1 VLNRVSVSSDSS
13 GFRCNLAMA
22 WMLGLLLGLGIVD
35 RGWAQTRT
43 NPSNT
48 IERNNLPPSQVPL
61 PEPQLPE
68 RIPSLPQLLPPA
80 NSTSPDSTTP
90 DLPGTIRVKRFQ
102 IIGST
107 VFTQADFDRVTQA
120 YLNRDISIAEL
131 FEIRS
136 KITELYLSKGYVTS
150 GAIVPPQ
157 TIGRADGV
165 VEIQVIE
172 GRVES
177 IEVKGNSRLNAEYV
191 RSRIARYTGEPLNQQ
206 QLLMGLQLLRLNPLI
221 NNVRA
226 ELAAGLQPGSSIL
239 TVEIGEAPIWY
250 SQISVDNHRSPSAG
264 TDRRQVQ
271 VRNSN
276 VFGWGDSASVAYTNT
291 DGSNGIDLN
300 YQTPLAPQN
309 TRLSFS
315 YGSSSSKVIEAP
327 FNILDIKSKSSYYE
341 ASIQHLIIQTPT
353 QELEVG
359 FVISNRQSQA
369 QLLDDIPFP
378 SAGADLNGQTKLSA
392 VRLVQSYTQ
401 RNEREVFAA
410 RSQFSLGVD
419 AFGSTI
425 NGSTSLTASSKAPD
439 SQFFAWRGQAQYV
452 KLLAPDSILL
462 VRGDVQV
469 ADRAMLP
476 LEQFGLGGVDSVRGY
491 RQDALLADSGVF
503 ASTEARFPVARFGK
517 DSSLQI
523 TPFVD
528 FGTVW
533 NNSSEKLARTT
544 LLSTGLGLR
553 YQFSDRLTAKVEWG
567 IPLISLEGSKR
578 TWQENGI
585 YFSVVYNPF

>member
-1 VLNRVSVSSDSS
+1 VLNRVSVGSKSS
-13 GFRCNLAMA
+13 GLRCNLVMA
-22 WMLGLLLGLGIVD
+22 WTLGLLLGYSIVD
-35 RGWAQTRT
+35 RVWAQTLP

-48 IERNNLPPSQVPL
+48 IDRNNLPPSQVPL
-61 PEPQLPE
+61 PSPQLPE

-80 NSTSPDSTTP
+80 NSTSPDSTIP

-107 VFTQADFDRVTQA
+107 VFTQADFDRITQA

-191 RSRIARYTGEPLNQQ
+191 RSRIARYTGKPLQQQ
-206 QLLMGLQLLRLNPLI
+206 QLLTGLQLLRLNPLI

-271 VRNSN
+271 IRNSN

-327 FNILDIKSKSSYYE
+327 FNILDIKSKSNYYE

-369 QLLDDIPFP
+369 QLLDNIPFP

-392 VRLVQSYTQ
+392 VRFVQSYTQ

-410 RSQFSLGVD
+410 RTQFSLGVD

-425 NGSTSLTASSKAPD
+425 NSKAPD

-503 ASTEARFPVARFGK
+503 ASTEARFPIARFSK